1 MRLFAW
7 RGRKILMSAILFAT
21 LFGAA
26 ISAQAQ
32 EMEMPGIAIYVV
44 GGIPNNEKKVL
55 SQYLLNAFINAGQG
69 KNADGAEAFVAAATA
84 DEQAKGGAALSK
96 ARVCELGKQF
106 NIRFICVASVT
117 QAFEFFVISA
127 SIVDTEL
134 EEILLKSEASSH
146 LKTIQDLTQV
156 SNQIVES
163 MFGIKIP
170 DTQTARQQ
178 MPAQSAGTG
187 STAAD
192 ASDAAS
198 TPAVTVTGDAK
209 VVVDKVVA
217 AVKAFK
223 DATTKSIDAANAVK
237 TAAQSKNF
245 SAIMDAK
252 KKVQAAA
259 EALKQAKT
267 DVTAAIDALNSAGP
281 EATAA
286 VKAMGIDLSMF
297 ARKGGDSETDTQK
310 LARNTFLVD
319 VAPMLIG
326 IGQSI
331 GSDKM
336 SAFGFGVQYEV
347 MLSNY
352 CGLALRY
359 NYYGEWHSGGG
370 GVDVGHVKVDDT
382 HSIHSFELHSRV
394 YPTGKTFFIDAV
406 GGYYT
411 NTVSG
416 NEKYTEYYY
425 GPGGFDYDDYKYYSY
440 TYYRPYT
447 NTYQSGKIGAMLG
460 WRMGFG
466 KASGFIWELAFGFR
480 AALEYEDS
488 GWPNLMFGGTGPRV
502 VSALGLRF

>member
-1 MRLFAW
+1 
-7 RGRKILMSAILFAT
+7 MSAILFAT

-26 ISAQAQ
+26 VSAQAQ
-32 EMEMPGIAIYVV
+32 ETETPDIAIYVV
-44 GGIPNNEKKVL
+44 GGIPVNEKKVVG
-55 SQYLLNAFINAGQG
+55 SYLLNAFIKAGQG
-69 KNADGAEAFVAAATA
+69 KNAAGAEAFVAAAMA

-96 ARVCELGKQF
+96 ARVCELGKHF

-134 EEILLKSEASSH
+134 EEVVLKSEVSSH
-146 LKTIQDLTQV
+146 LKTIQDLTQA
-156 SNQIVES
+156 SNQIVEG
-163 MFGIKIP
+163 MFGIKIS
-170 DTQTARQQ
+170 DTQTARQSV
-178 MPAQSAGTG
+178 PAQSEGAT
-187 STAAD
+187 AD
-192 ASDAAS
+192 ASDAAA

-267 DVTAAIDALNSAGP
+267 DVTAAIEALNSAGP

-286 VKAMGIDLSMF
+286 IKAMGIDLSMF
-297 ARKGGDSETDTQK
+297 AGKGDDSETDAPK

-331 GSDKM
+331 GDDKM
-336 SAFGFGVQYEV
+336 GAFGFGVQYEL
-347 MLSNY
+347 MLSNHF
-352 CGLALRY
+352 GLALQY
-359 NYYGEWHSGGG
+359 DYYGDWIS
-370 GVDVGHVKVDDT
+370 DDNSYSSYIDES
-382 HSIHSFELHSRV
+382 HSIHSYELHSRV
-394 YPTGKTFFIDAV
+394 YPTGKTFFIDAMV
-406 GGYYT
+406 GYYA
-411 NTVSG
+411 NTVKG
-416 NEKYTEYYY
+416 V
-425 GPGGFDYDDYKYYSY
+425 DMY
-440 TYYRPYT
+440 TYYYHSYDYYDFWSHTVYRNYEDK
-447 NTYQSGKIGAMLG
+447 YESGKIGAMLG

-466 KASGFIWELAFGFR
+466 KASGFTWELAFGYRYAFR
-480 AALEYEDS
+480 EHHDS
-488 GWPNLMFGGTGPRV
+488 DWPNLMFAGTGPRV
-502 VSALGLRF
+502 VSALGWRL